1 MEMTDKDLK
10 NLQNKVDAEMRS
22 VSDVIDP
29 IVGRLY
35 KKMDD
40 LQEAKGNSSEKVPT
54 CGTCKAVKNM
64 KSTDI
69 SSGGAAGGARGYVTL
84 PEIGTPKWVKELK
97 DMVKG
102 FAGGSKQRGKEYYD
116 PEDLIR
122 GMLTK
127 QSEKQLKKSVYVYT
141 VLDTSGS
148 MNSATE
154 GGISFIQLMMRQI
167 PAIVRE
173 YEGEVILCDTD
184 IHYPIME
191 NRKIRKALGDAG
203 NFTYAGGGGTDFSLA
218 YDYVLRQ
225 LLEIRIK
232 KPQAEALVITL
243 TDAGVFWDIDKIKEL
258 KNFVVVTT
266 PKEKRNVKAITDAL
280 PPQEYPNVR
289 NIFIR

>member
-1 MEMTDKDLK
+1 
-10 NLQNKVDAEMRS
+10 
-22 VSDVIDP
+22 
-29 IVGRLY
+29 
-35 KKMDD
+35 
-40 LQEAKGNSSEKVPT
+40 
-54 CGTCKAVKNM
+54 
-64 KSTDI
+64 
-69 SSGGAAGGARGYVTL
+69 
-84 PEIGTPKWVKELK
+84 
-97 DMVKG
+97 MVKG

-266 PKEKRNVKAITDAL
+266 PKEQRNVQAITDAL